1 MGESLMQRRRV
12 KDEVFRYVNFYQPV
26 SYTHLEAVRFKAQL
40 IGTEHILIA
49 IIKES
54 ESVALRLLNTIG
66 VNTVSYTHLTD
77 GGHAVDIHLLQLYR
91 RILSC

>member
-1 MGESLMQRRRV
+1 MNVAEPDSYTPRARRV
-12 KDEVFRYVNFYQPV
+12 LDQAAR
-26 SYTHLEAVRFKAQL
+26 EAVRFKAQL

-66 VNTVSYTHLTD
+66 VNIQKTYVDLLIAMGEDSSALQ
-77 GGHAVDIHLLQLYR
+77 GGF
-91 RILSC
+91 SGK